1 MADNKV
7 ELNAENLEGV
17 AGGVKVKVK
26 TKIGPHKTENG
37 SDKGGKFKGSKVNND
52 NIENKNSGDQGI
64 INQGRGN
71 KVESADIDFG

>member
-71 KVESADIDFG
+71 KVEGADIDFG